1 MAITSAILNNTD
13 TKDIYTSTGSN
24 AIVTIAV
31 CNTGTGDPTDESVD
45 LCYLDLFAVA
55 YPDQPDVPGKVGAP
69 GTYTGN
75 QVVSKL
81 AIPAGETVFF
91 SDEKIVLSNSDR
103 IVAQASVGGLLSI
116 TVSTL
121 AV

>member
-13 TKDIYTSTGSN
+13 TKDIYTSTGTN

-31 CNTGTGDPTDESVD
+31 CNTGTGSPTDESVD

-55 YPDQPDVPGKVGAP
+55 YPDQPDVPGKSGAP

-75 QVVSKL
+75 QFVSKL
-81 AIPAGETVFF
+81 AVPAGETIFF

-103 IVAQASVGGLLSI
+103 IVAKASVGGLLSI